1 MIARSPPSE
10 EDEES
15 VADGVVEEMS
25 RVLLGNAGD
34 EDEDEDEDDTV
45 SERSSCMTVLRPC
58 FCVG

>member
-1 MIARSPPSE
+1 VIARSPPSE

-45 SERSSCMTVLRPC
+45 S
-58 FCVG
+58 